1 MCTCEQVP
9 NQYICI
15 YLRDTDATHT
25 HSVVEPSAHAQACAD
40 HGLFSKRASAKTG
53 VNVAAAFKELINDI
67 HNQAKK
73 KDDEVDYGE
82 IVNIGGDTFDNSKDQ
97 CAC

>member
-1 MCTCEQVP
+1 
-9 NQYICI
+9 
-15 YLRDTDATHT
+15 
-25 HSVVEPSAHAQACAD
+25 VVEPSAHAQACSEN
-40 HGLFSKRASAKTG
+40 GLFSKRASAKTG

-82 IVNIGGDTFDNSKDQ
+82 IVNIGGDTFDNSKEP